1 MNLSIPQS
9 FLLLTVPEKGSFSVL
24 SSYENWLIASA
35 ILELILSDVA
45 DLSDEKIMIVRDLPP
60 ELSYL
65 SGLYQF
71 LMIYEGSLKN
81 AVLSFG
87 MEDLGRKQ
95 RQVLT
100 GTFESLSALGLVTP
114 QPKRRL
120 GVKHTAYIPDLT
132 ARDQLV
138 EELRA
143 TILEGDFNT
152 DMVALTMLLDK
163 SGDLRHFFTDYE
175 RKRFRQQFERWQQ
188 DPRFRSVAQAIDFV
202 LQLLL
207 LYIIVTANA

>member
-1 MNLSIPQS
+1 MNLSISQS

-60 ELSYL
+60 KLSYL

-114 QPKRRL
+114 QLIPNAACRFGIRSI
-120 GVKHTAYIPDLT
+120 KHCLSVIAYLSNI
-132 ARDQLV
+132 V
-138 EELRA
+138 I
-143 TILEGDFNT
+143 TI
-152 DMVALTMLLDK
+152 
-163 SGDLRHFFTDYE
+163 
-175 RKRFRQQFERWQQ
+175 
-188 DPRFRSVAQAIDFV
+188 
-202 LQLLL
+202 
-207 LYIIVTANA
+207 

>member
-1 MNLSIPQS
+1 M
-9 FLLLTVPEKGSFSVL
+9 
-24 SSYENWLIASA
+24 
-35 ILELILSDVA
+35 
-45 DLSDEKIMIVRDLPP
+45 
-60 ELSYL
+60 
-65 SGLYQF
+65 
-71 LMIYEGSLKN
+71 
-81 AVLSFG
+81 
-87 MEDLGRKQ
+87 
-95 RQVLT
+95 
-100 GTFESLSALGLVTP
+100 
-114 QPKRRL
+114 
-120 GVKHTAYIPDLT
+120 
-132 ARDQLV
+132 V

-188 DPRFRSVAQAIDFV
+188 DPRFGSVAQAIDFV